1 MICPFMKGS
10 QYNSTGY
17 CEQRHCA
24 LWDNQED
31 QCCIKTMALKKPEDP
46 IQKIVDQSY
55 SKDAWVDSFIRSEL
69 K

>member
-1 MICPFMKGS
+1 MRCPLMVN
-10 QYNSTGY
+10 QYGNPQY
-17 CEQRHCA
+17 CEERHCA

-31 QCCIKTMALKKPEDP
+31 QCCIKTMALRKPEDP

-55 SKDAWVDSFIRSEL
+55 NKDAWVDSFIRSEL